1 MSKLYVD
8 MFKKPITKAD
18 VQLVIRVLMLK
29 GMVQPMTIQRS
40 TKMGLQKVSV
50 IIRLLEDADVISI
63 PGLNGRRSLYLR
75 DESQATNA
83 ALRQLR
89 KGNS

>member
-1 MSKLYVD
+1 MKKIYTD
-8 MFKKPITKAD
+8 AFKKPISKED
-18 VQLVIRVLMLK
+18 VQLVIQVLMQK
-29 GMVQPMTIQRS
+29 GMVQPMTIQRA
-40 TKMGLQKVSV
+40 TKFGLQKVNV

-75 DESQATNA
+75 DNHQATNA

-89 KGNS
+89 KGNQ